1 MMGLKMKLRNIIF
14 ILLSIKTRIETHWI
28 FSISNN
34 SSIFLSYYPLKQGL
48 KRRFS
53 VLIANSDFR
62 FLSYYPL
69 KQGLKHLDRILL
81 PELESEFLSYYPLKQ
96 GLKPKDKKLRY
107 LHSNIFILLSI
118 KTRIETSKKEK
129 KNG

>member
-1 MMGLKMKLRNIIF
+1 
-14 ILLSIKTRIETHWI
+14 
-28 FSISNN
+28 
-34 SSIFLSYYPLKQGL
+34 
-48 KRRFS
+48 

-118 KTRIETSKKEK
+118 KTRIETGREARRTKT
-129 KNG
+129 